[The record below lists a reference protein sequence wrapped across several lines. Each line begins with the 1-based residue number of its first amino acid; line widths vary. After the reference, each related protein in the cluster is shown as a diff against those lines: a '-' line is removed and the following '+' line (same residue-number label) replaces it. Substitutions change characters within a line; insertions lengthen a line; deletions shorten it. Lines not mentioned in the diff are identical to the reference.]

1 MYALCDLSGCT
12 QCLTYSQKVA
22 RPASLFEMH
31 QAAQAQQPD
40 KEENDAIWDRDR
52 DMGSGGRLMDQ
63 KTRSK
68 LIQDAKSLGD
78 RFGSSKRGAY
88 N

>member
-1 MYALCDLSGCT
+1 
-12 QCLTYSQKVA
+12 
-22 RPASLFEMH
+22 MH
-31 QAAQAQQPD
+31 QAAQARLPS
-40 KEENDAIWDRDR
+40 KEEDEVIWDRDR
-52 DMGSGGRLMDQ
+52 DMGSGGKLMDQ
-63 KTRSK
+63 KSRSK